1 MSARA
6 KALRQWLRAQ
16 SEIEVVVVS
25 HGAILDYIVEDK
37 LDEDG
42 VLQGPISGWDNGE
55 WRFNHSDHRQ
65 IGRIRRITTAT
76 IR

>member
-42 VLQGPISGWDNGE
+42 VLQGKIYDRLSFSKGKASHT
-55 WRFNHSDHRQ
+55 RLT
-65 IGRIRRITTAT
+65 RRLRRTHLWLG
-76 IR
+76 